1 MRDAST
7 HGDLLIVSVPKTEY
21 RRTNAGK
28 MRGMDYIID
37 RYWAGGLGGQS
48 FLFGRVIN
56 IQSRV
61 RLV

>member
-7 HGDLLIVSVPKTEY
+7 HGYLLIVSVVPKTEY
-21 RRTNAGK
+21 RRTNAGE

-37 RYWAGGLGGQS
+37 RYWAGGLGG
-48 FLFGRVIN
+48 R
-56 IQSRV
+56 RV